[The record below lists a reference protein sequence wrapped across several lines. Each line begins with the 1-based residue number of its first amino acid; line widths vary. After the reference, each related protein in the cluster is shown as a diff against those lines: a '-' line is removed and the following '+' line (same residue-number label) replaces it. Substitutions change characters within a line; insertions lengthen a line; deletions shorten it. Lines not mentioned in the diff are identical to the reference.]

1 MSKNYF
7 IKHFQCARNLVLAIS
22 LLIIIYILIKFSMMS
37 VARLHPLVMESSYLN
52 NIFTVIMNFIE
63 SAQEKI
69 LLLTVILTLL
79 FLTIVI
85 IEIVK
90 RVQSDSLM
98 NLIKSVRSTLY
109 LRRFLF
115 KQNNNEDAINI
126 ISKKYNSS
134 IKKLVVD
141 VSNTQITVVLKVPL
155 NTDSVDLLKSQ
166 FITIKEEIAT
176 SYNDYS
182 FSSIER
188 VNKYF
193 ILKGTKI
200 L

>member
-1 MSKNYF
+1 
-7 IKHFQCARNLVLAIS
+7 
-22 LLIIIYILIKFSMMS
+22 
-37 VARLHPLVMESSYLN
+37 
-52 NIFTVIMNFIE
+52 MNFIE